1 MAKPKNITGQ
11 KFGRLT
17 ALYLLHNYHKKGAYW
32 LCACEC
38 GNLTEAKGT
47 LLRSKHTK
55 SS

>member
-17 ALYLLHNYHKKGAYW
+17 ALYLLHNYHKKGVYW

-38 GNLTEAKGT
+38 GNSNTK
-47 LLRSKHTK
+47 LRSDKW
-55 SS
+55 